1 MYCNALRDRLQVK
14 NAVKSV
20 KIKNILECSEKLQ
33 RVFIFFRNSEIV
45 QNNYGIRN
53 NSVLKYCQ
61 KVIWEIVHKC
71 KWWFTWLSAVKIS

>member
-61 KVIWEIVHKC
+61 KVIWERKECEGI
-71 KWWFTWLSAVKIS
+71 LEQGRYGSR

>member
-33 RVFIFFRNSEIV
+33 RVFIFFEI
-45 QNNYGIRN
+45 
-53 NSVLKYCQ
+53 Q
-61 KVIWEIVHKC
+61 KLC
-71 KWWFTWLSAVKIS
+71 KIIMEYETTAC

>member
-1 MYCNALRDRLQVK
+1 M
-14 NAVKSV
+14 

-61 KVIWEIVHKC
+61 KVIWERKEFEGI
-71 KWWFTWLSAVKIS
+71 LERGRYGSR